1 MCLVQGRIQSRPVT
15 SCPLRPSP
23 FVLGRRTMDYRI
35 QGRSWPD
42 TRDPVPSC
50 PLRRPLLCW
59 VGRRWTIKFRAVLGR
74 IHRIPSR
81 PIPCDRP
88 PLCWVG
94 RRWTI
99 KFMAVLGRN
108 HRIPSRPMR
117 PSPCV
122 LGTRMMD
129 HRIKSHPDHRIQV
142 RFWLDSPIPVRR
154 PVPYLCVGYNVRG

>member
-1 MCLVQGRIQSRPVT
+1 
-15 SCPLRPSP
+15 
-23 FVLGRRTMDYRI
+23 MDYRI
-35 QGRSWPD
+35 QGCSWSD
-42 TRDPVPSC
+42 TPDPVPS
-50 PLRRPLLCW
+50 RP
-59 VGRRWTIKFRAVLGR
+59 V
-74 IHRIPSR
+74 
-81 PIPCDRP
+81 PCDRP

-117 PSPCV
+117 PSP

-129 HRIKSHPDHRIQV
+129 HRIEFHPDHRIQG